1 MVSVHSIAIL
11 LRNSIY
17 GYPEPM
23 KNTTSLNQGPT
34 VSKEKLYQMFIERAV
49 LGHIRVGSPW
59 ARGKGKYFGR
69 PFSKYLSMNIGIE
82 PGFMHIEVIKDKEPW
97 REVYRIPYSE
107 EAV

>member
-1 MVSVHSIAIL
+1 MSVYSIATL
-11 LRNSIY
+11 LQNSTY

-23 KNTTSLNQGPT
+23 KNITSLNQEPPT
-34 VSKEKLYQMFIERAV
+34 IGKKNLYQMFIERAA

-82 PGFMHIEVIKDKEPW
+82 PGFMHIEVIFNKEPY

>member
-1 MVSVHSIAIL
+1 MSVYSIATL
-11 LRNSIY
+11 LQNSTY

-23 KNTTSLNQGPT
+23 KNITSLNQRPPT
-34 VSKEKLYQMFIERAV
+34 IRKKNLYQMFIERAV

-59 ARGKGKYFGR
+59 ARGKGRYFGK

-82 PGFMHIEVIKDKEPW
+82 PGFMHIEVIMDKEPY

>member
-1 MVSVHSIAIL
+1 MSVHSVITL
-11 LRNSIY
+11 LQNSTY
-17 GYPEPM
+17 GYGEPM

-34 VSKEKLYQMFIERAV
+34 VGVA

-59 ARGKGKYFGR
+59 ARGKGRYFGK
-69 PFSKYLSMNIGIE
+69 PFSKYLFMNMGIE
-82 PGFMHIEVIKDKEPW
+82 PGFMHIEVISDKEPY